1 MIGTSD
7 DAVFWA
13 ALLSVVAV
21 LVLAV
26 RERRAHRARLA
37 AIPLRISVNGSR
49 GKSTVTRLATGALS
63 AAGWR
68 ALGKTTGTEARLIR
82 GWDGAEIPV
91 RRRPEGPNIGEQFGV
106 VRTAATHRV
115 EALVAECMAVTPE
128 YQRVFHDELV
138 DVNVLIITNVLAD
151 HLEEMGPTT
160 ADVAEVFGQSIP
172 AGGVVVLAPG
182 PQVARL
188 RRAARR
194 RGAAVIEAD
203 PSEVPDEVLQGFGHL
218 VFAEHVALVLALARY
233 LSIPRAIALRGMRQA
248 PPDPFATRL
257 VDVGDPAEPA
267 VLVNAFGANDPTS
280 TLGVWQHVAG
290 LGHPSEGLVVVMNC
304 RADRVPR
311 TRQFAREVLPHL
323 PIDTLVI
330 AGKATRAVQDAVEE
344 GTIRPREVLDATG
357 RGADTILRYL
367 DPLLRA
373 RVVLCVGNLHGGG
386 AEIISG
392 LERRRVAALDGQET
406 LDRGDALDVRH

>member
-7 DAVFWA
+7 DVVFWA
-13 ALLSVVAV
+13 GLLTVVAL

-26 RERRAHRARLA
+26 RERRAHRSRLA

-68 ALGKTTGTEARLIR
+68 TLGKTTGTEARLIR
-82 GWDGAEIPV
+82 GWDGGEVPV
-91 RRRPEGPNIGEQFGV
+91 RRRPEGPNVGEQLGV
-106 VRTAATHRV
+106 VREAATHRV
-115 EALVAECMAVTPE
+115 EALVAECMAITPE

-138 DVNVLIITNVLAD
+138 DVNVLVLTNALAD

-160 ADVAEVFGQSIP
+160 ADVAEVFGESIP
-172 AGGVVVLAPG
+172 AGGVVVIAPG
-182 PQVARL
+182 PHRQRL

-203 PSEVPDEVLQGFGHL
+203 PSEVPDEVLQGFEHL
-218 VFAEHVALVLALARY
+218 VFAEHVALVLALTRY
-233 LSIPRAIALRGMRQA
+233 LGIPKAIALRGMRQA
-248 PPDPFATRL
+248 SPDPFATRL
-257 VDVGDPAEPA
+257 VGVGDPEEPA
-267 VLVNAFGANDPTS
+267 LLVNAFGANDPTS
-280 TLGVWQHVAG
+280 TLGVWQHVAA
-290 LGHPSEGLVVVMNC
+290 LGHPSEGLVVVMNG

-330 AGKATRAVQDAVEE
+330 AGRATGAVQDAVRE
-344 GTIRPREVLDATG
+344 GVVGAREVFDATG
-357 RGADTILRYL
+357 LGADPILRFL

-386 AEIISG
+386 AEIVAG
-392 LERRRVAALDGQET
+392 LEQRRVAAMQGQGT
-406 LDRGDALDVRH
+406 PH